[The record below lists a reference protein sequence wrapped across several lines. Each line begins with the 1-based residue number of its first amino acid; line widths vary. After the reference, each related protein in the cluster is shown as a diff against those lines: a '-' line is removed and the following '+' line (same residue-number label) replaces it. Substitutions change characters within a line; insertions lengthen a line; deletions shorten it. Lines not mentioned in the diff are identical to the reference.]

1 VNNPANVTTV
11 AIAGRT
17 TRSVGKADAKPGKGS
32 MVLALNRL
40 RVGRYTL
47 LVSATNAAG
56 KSARARVR
64 VKVTWKLRY
73 RALSAQKAAA
83 KAAPEATASVPV
95 VGAAATATAAPSAR
109 PAAAATSTATPAP
122 APPVCDR
129 AATDHSGHGHGSAD
143 PRCDTSGS
151 SGGSSHGG

>member
-1 VNNPANVTTV
+1 M
-11 AIAGRT
+11 I
-17 TRSVGKADAKPGKGS
+17 
-32 MVLALNRL
+32 LALNRL

-56 KSARARVR
+56 KSVRARVP

-83 KAAPEATASVPV
+83 AKAAPAATASVPV

-109 PAAAATSTATPAP
+109 PAAAASSTASPAGP
-122 APPVCDR
+122 GTTRRSALAPR
-129 AATDHSGHGHGSAD
+129 GRGRRSG
-143 PRCDTSGS
+143 
-151 SGGSSHGG
+151 